1 MIILEEGLSLI
12 NESLHFTYV
21 EAQKICN
28 SILIFLWNNF
38 NLFKS
43 EYKVW
48 MKCFV
53 NWKIIK
59 VNACVHCT
67 LYTVQ
72 STYTMYRLIFLYGV
86 LLFNCSTVQYST
98 VYSVVLSVINEIKD
112 FRQKSGKQCF
122 VTDQF
127 LLSHLFLDNPRL

>member
-48 MKCFV
+48 LKCFV
-53 NWKIIK
+53 NWKIMR
-59 VNACVHCT
+59 V
-67 LYTVQ
+67 YTVQ

-86 LLFNCSTVQYST
+86 LLFNCSSVQYST